1 MKKNIIVLV
10 SIVASC
16 IFVFAFLSIR
26 YDKINDKYDVAMQN
40 NKAYEQQLVQL
51 QEEKKVFQFTIDQL
65 NYVNDSSIRVMDS
78 MRRQLNIK
86 NNKIKMMGRLRERV
100 FITDTIST
108 HDTIFRD
115 VGFVLDT
122 TLGDEWYTNNL
133 HL

>member
-1 MKKNIIVLV
+1 
-10 SIVASC
+10 
-16 IFVFAFLSIR
+16 
-26 YDKINDKYDVAMQN
+26 
-40 NKAYEQQLVQL
+40 
-51 QEEKKVFQFTIDQL
+51 
-65 NYVNDSSIRVMDS
+65 
-78 MRRQLNIK
+78 
-86 NNKIKMMGRLRERV
+86 MMGRLRERV

>member
-1 MKKNIIVLV
+1 MKKNIIVLI

-16 IFVFAFLSIR
+16 IFVFAFLSVR

-78 MRRQLNIK
+78 MRR
-86 NNKIKMMGRLRERV
+86 
-100 FITDTIST
+100 
-108 HDTIFRD
+108 
-115 VGFVLDT
+115 
-122 TLGDEWYTNNL
+122 
-133 HL
+133 